1 MGARHTDSHPAK
13 AVRATQEYG
22 DQEMTYKRITMSAI
36 FAIFHSF
43 FIWFIFLIESLG
55 PPSPLIFPTAL
66 LFPSYRCVNK
76 QIDTVHT
83 RRDRIYISLQ
93 SGGICITVKYRA
105 KSKIYLL
112 LINNTLPFYR
122 KTVFF
127 LFLAQKHGQIRS

>member
-1 MGARHTDSHPAK
+1 MGVRHIDSHPAK

-43 FIWFIFLIESLG
+43 FIRCIFLIESLG

-66 LFPSYRCVNK
+66 LFPSYRRVNK

-83 RRDRIYISLQ
+83 RRDSKYISLQ
-93 SGGICITVKYRA
+93 SRSLCKDHCNTA
-105 KSKIYLL
+105 
-112 LINNTLPFYR
+112 LI
-122 KTVFF
+122 
-127 LFLAQKHGQIRS
+127 